1 MKKFI
6 VVMIMMVALIS
17 SAFAT
22 DLSYLEDFEV
32 KEGDEVCVVMDIND
46 DAETISFRIYLN
58 EDKTNPDNFCNRI
71 YRITEGGRF
80 EDSIFEVVS
89 ITFSGM
95 DYTPLMKGYEFTGEE
110 LIENIEIDLRVFQD
124 IAPGVDIDSEGSYYY
139 GYNVNLQDMY
149 NFMSEVSDYL
159 N

>member
-32 KEGDEVCVVMDIND
+32 KEGDEVCVIMDIND

-95 DYTPLMKGYEFTGEE
+95 DYTPLMEGYEFTGEE
-110 LIENIEIDLRVFQD
+110 LIESIEIDLRVFQD

-149 NFMSEVSDYL
+149 NFMSEVSYYL